1 MLKVRMCRM
10 VLPYTPRRDTQN
22 HALPLF
28 VNPDDSPDRYPAPPL
43 GMTVGSEIKKL
54 IVSTCRS
61 IVKLEASL
69 KNLEARSTV
78 LQQHRIDGTIPK
90 DLLLKTLLEDHQPQM
105 DEIRQTAMNSL
116 QEDVRYQVSQS
127 LFRVRLTNL
136 RLHP

>member
-1 MLKVRMCRM
+1 M

-69 KNLEARSTV
+69 KKPGSQIHSITTTQNRRYYTQRLIVEDASRGPSTS
-78 LQQHRIDGTIPK
+78 DG
-90 DLLLKTLLEDHQPQM
+90 
-105 DEIRQTAMNSL
+105 
-116 QEDVRYQVSQS
+116 
-127 LFRVRLTNL
+127 
-136 RLHP
+136 